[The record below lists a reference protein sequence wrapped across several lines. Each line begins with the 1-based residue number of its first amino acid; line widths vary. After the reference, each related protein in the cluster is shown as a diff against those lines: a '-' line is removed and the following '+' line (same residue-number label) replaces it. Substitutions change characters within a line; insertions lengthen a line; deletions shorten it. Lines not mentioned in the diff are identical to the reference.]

1 MCFFSRGVA
10 KLTEQP
16 KKRLEE
22 DRPIQ
27 ENMTFKTNISLRFKE
42 NIINLYFHY
51 FNCWL
56 TRSDSATHWKTAVEL
71 RACHQNNYAI

>member
-1 MCFFSRGVA
+1 MLFVIGEDDDATTCVFSRGVA

-27 ENMTFKTNISLRFKE
+27 ENMTFF
-42 NIINLYFHY
+42 
-51 FNCWL
+51 
-56 TRSDSATHWKTAVEL
+56 
-71 RACHQNNYAI
+71 